1 MITPGGYQTALQIAL
16 VSLASYICGEA
27 VTGYFHSASAKTGG
41 MWAVMSAVVVL
52 QQFRGESVPRVWR
65 LIVATLIG
73 SLVGAAY
80 LSTLG
85 FSAFG
90 LAVSVFLAVIACH
103 ALRLPPEANHAA
115 LSVGVV
121 MVVTS
126 LHPGLHPLH
135 SAALRFAE
143 ACIGTAVSVL
153 AVRVWRGPGAG

>member
-1 MITPGGYQTALQIAL
+1 L
-16 VSLASYICGEA
+16 
-27 VTGYFHSASAKTGG
+27 
-41 MWAVMSAVVVL
+41 
-52 QQFRGESVPRVWR
+52 RPRSS
-65 LIVATLIG
+65 G
-73 SLVGAAY
+73 PLVGAAY

-85 FSAFG
+85 FSALG

-143 ACIGTAVSVL
+143 ACIGTAVAVL